1 MSGRLFRRYLAKCEK
16 TSAGMVSMHI
26 DLDMLLSVC

>member
-1 MSGRLFRRYLAKCEK
+1 MRRLSRSYPAKCEK

-26 DLDMLLSVC
+26 DLDMLISGC